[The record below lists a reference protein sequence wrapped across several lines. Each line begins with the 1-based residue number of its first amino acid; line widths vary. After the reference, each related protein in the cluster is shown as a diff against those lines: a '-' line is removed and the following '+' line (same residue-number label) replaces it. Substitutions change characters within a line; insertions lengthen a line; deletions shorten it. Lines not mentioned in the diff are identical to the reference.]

1 MTEEQLRDLSRYRE
15 SRAFSEEER
24 LVIQLAEK
32 MSGNPVQPPSELLEA
47 LRLRFDE
54 AQLVELSAAIA
65 WENYRA
71 RFNRVFGVRPVG
83 FCKEGTCQWQ
93 TLVAERARQHILEE
107 QTLDQLSSAAHPH
120 LLEDAAEVILH
131 RVLGDKERR

>member
-1 MTEEQLRDLSRYRE
+1 VTEEQLRDLSRYRE

-83 FCKEGTCQWQ
+83 FCKEGTFCA
-93 TLVAERARQHILEE
+93 L
-107 QTLDQLSSAAHPH
+107 P
-120 LLEDAAEVILH
+120 
-131 RVLGDKERR
+131 ERRNLPKNELGFGGVSGRR